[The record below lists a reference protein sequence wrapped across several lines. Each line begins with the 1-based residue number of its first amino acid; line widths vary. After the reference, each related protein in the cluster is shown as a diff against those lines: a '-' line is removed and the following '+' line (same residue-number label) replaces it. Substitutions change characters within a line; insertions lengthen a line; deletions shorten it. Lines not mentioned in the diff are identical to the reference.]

1 MLGYDER
8 AESITGEYV
17 PSKIW
22 LEVPWKW
29 YFYGEYDAFLP
40 DSLSFVCY
48 RYTRG
53 GMGVSLA
60 GGGQLMGL
68 RGRKMC
74 GELKSD

>member
-40 DSLSFVCY
+40 DSSSFRVLSIY
-48 RYTRG
+48 KRRDG
-53 GMGVSLA
+53 G
-60 GGGQLMGL
+60 
-68 RGRKMC
+68 
-74 GELKSD
+74 